1 MNNQFIWRPND
12 NSDRTRL
19 RYSLEA
25 EHWLD
30 AFENAQ
36 NRRKHVSI
44 RETTSVLGLILSFV
58 INVVILIVIGIVR
71 LIKWAR
77 S

>member
-1 MNNQFIWRPND
+1 MENQFIWRPND

-25 EHWLD
+25 EHWL
-30 AFENAQ
+30 NALEQ
-36 NRRKHVSI
+36 AQRRRKHVSI
-44 RETTSVLGLILSFV
+44 RETTSVFGLVLSFV
-58 INVVILIVIGIVR
+58 INVVLLIVIGIAR